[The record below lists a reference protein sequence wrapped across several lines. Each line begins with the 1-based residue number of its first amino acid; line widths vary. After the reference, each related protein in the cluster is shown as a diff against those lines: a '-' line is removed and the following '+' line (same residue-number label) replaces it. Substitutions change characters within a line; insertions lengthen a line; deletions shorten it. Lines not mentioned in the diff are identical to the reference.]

1 MLKEFFTF
9 NTSFAA
15 FFILLLGSLV
25 GSFLNVV
32 ILRWPKGESFV
43 SPRSHC
49 PDCKTEIPFY
59 LNIPIVSWLWLRGKS
74 KCCGKKISFI
84 YPFVEALTAFLF
96 LVSYLKFGWTFTCLE
111 MCVFLTLAIPC
122 FFIDLEH
129 YLLPDILTFPGMGLA
144 LLGSFYAP
152 NRSFLSSISGLI
164 LGGGFFWLLS
174 WLYEKTRKK
183 EGMGFGDV
191 KLMAWLGA
199 LGGLGSL
206 GFIIFSSSF
215 LGAFVG
221 IFVIVFF
228 KGTKDTAL
236 PFGPFLI
243 LSALAYYFFSSTIT
257 QIFGAFII

>member
-1 MLKEFFTF
+1 
-9 NTSFAA
+9 
-15 FFILLLGSLV
+15 
-25 GSFLNVV
+25 
-32 ILRWPKGESFV
+32 
-43 SPRSHC
+43 
-49 PDCKTEIPFY
+49 
-59 LNIPIVSWLWLRGKS
+59 LWLKGKS
-74 KCCGKKISFI
+74 KCCSKKISLI
-84 YPFVEALTAFLF
+84 YPFVEALTASLF
-96 LVSYLKFGWTFTCLE
+96 LASFLRFGWSFTCLE
-111 MCVFLTLAIPC
+111 MCVFLTLAVPC

-144 LLGSFYAP
+144 LLGSFYSDG
-152 NRSFLSSISGLI
+152 RTFLSSLLGLV

-199 LGGLGSL
+199 LGGLSSL
-206 GFIIFSSSF
+206 GFIIFASSF

-221 IFVIVFF
+221 IFVIVFL

-243 LSALAYYFFSSTIT
+243 LSALAYYFFSEQVTH
-257 QIFGAFII
+257 IFGSFIV